1 MSARN
6 AMSLSTCPAEI
17 WLEIMGHLDTQ
28 FFASDVGRLTVSRL
42 WYPIAQ
48 RILWR
53 DVKLGPRSLRAFI
66 AHYSDAR
73 NIEQLSSN
81 MKSFTLD
88 LKKAPDVLE
97 YITALESFDVKHKWY
112 GQLSADLLELRR
124 ILGACHELQSYT
136 FQSGQSIKFTFT
148 LPPSESRSE
157 DAISPPPCLDHL
169 DTLEIDSRHSL
180 SDFDRIHICPIIEH
194 MLPRLRILRVH
205 LDGICANALI
215 PPAGGLRK
223 LKDVDVK
230 LGDVEESSLPVVPV
244 RLAVKWEQET
254 MTTNEFWEF
263 ARTVRRTANSLV
275 RNMHQPNAVRFMFP
289 APFWEEDG
297 TTCMCYNGLT
307 GRSTLAK
314 AAMSSSHP
322 RANASD
328 NGSLDELDQDHCS
341 ITPVAYLEAS
351 FQRKLSTRQVL
362 SGLFSLSTSLLLG
375 ALLFGHRALEIA
387 FFQKLILYLVAC
399 SLYLS
404 SLALNGCFTIVRH

>member
-1 MSARN
+1 MSHMDSR
-6 AMSLSTCPAEI
+6 
-17 WLEIMGHLDTQ
+17 
-28 FFASDVGRLTVSRL
+28 FFAEDVGRLTVSKT

-66 AHYSDAR
+66 AHFSDMKR
-73 NIEQLSSN
+73 IEQLNLS
-81 MKSFTLD
+81 MKTFTLD

-112 GQLSADLLELRR
+112 GQLSADLSELKK
-124 ILGACHELQSYT
+124 ILQKCHTLQTYS
-136 FQSGQSIKFTFT
+136 FQSGQSIRFTFT
-148 LPPSESRSE
+148 LPSSNARPENTSLS
-157 DAISPPPCLDHL
+157 PPCLDHL
-169 DTLEIDSRHSL
+169 DTLEIDSRNPS
-180 SDFDRIHICPIIEH
+180 SDVDRIHICPVIEH

-205 LDGICANALI
+205 LDGICSNVLV
-215 PPAGGLRK
+215 PPAGGLQK
-223 LKDVDVK
+223 LKEIDIK
-230 LGDVEESSLPVVPV
+230 LGDVEEVSLPVVPV
-244 RLAVKWEQET
+244 RLAVKWEQEL
-254 MTTNEFWEF
+254 MTTNEFWDF
-263 ARTVRRTANSLV
+263 ARTMRRTANSLV
-275 RNMHQPNAVRFMFP
+275 RNMRQPNVVQFMFP

-314 AAMSSSHP
+314 TTRPCSHS
-322 RANASD
+322 RAD
-328 NGSLDELDQDHCS
+328 VPTIGSLDELDQDHCS
-341 ITPVAYLEAS
+341 LAPAAYLEAA

-399 SLYLS
+399 SLYIS